1 MEIVHKKEFESSR
14 LSVEGRSAQ
23 KGVHHSALES
33 PNDFLKQIEPLDPS
47 GFAKFCMET
56 LVLFERR
63 VRSSKGRIDTITFEG
78 IATDFF
84 KRGIDIYNRVTEK
97 PRQYRLEMEN
107 EDDS

>member
-78 IATDFF
+78 IAT
-84 KRGIDIYNRVTEK
+84 VTEK

-107 EDDS
+107 EDDSHRNN